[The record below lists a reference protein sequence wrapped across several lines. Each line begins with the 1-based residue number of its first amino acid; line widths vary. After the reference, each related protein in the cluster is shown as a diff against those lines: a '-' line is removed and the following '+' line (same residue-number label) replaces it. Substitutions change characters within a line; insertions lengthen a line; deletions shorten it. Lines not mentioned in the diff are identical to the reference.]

1 MSEQSKD
8 STAVEDTAQFNKKYG
23 TELIKRTPIKGT
35 PFVFIENEETA
46 SKFIAL
52 GRHIIIDNVK
62 SLEEAEKELPNV
74 NNWEVLIKIIS
85 AITIMSHEQLINH

>member
-1 MSEQSKD
+1 MNEQSKE
-8 STAVEDTAQFNKKYG
+8 SMAVEDTAQSNRKFG
-23 TELIKRTPIKGT
+23 TELIKRTTVKGT
-35 PFVFIENEETA
+35 PFQFIENEETGT
-46 SKFIAL
+46 KFIAL
-52 GRHIIIDNVK
+52 GRHIIIDDVK

>member
-8 STAVEDTAQFNKKYG
+8 SMAVEDTAQFNRKSG
-23 TELIKRTPIKGT
+23 TELIKRTLIKGT
-35 PFVFIENEETA
+35 PFQFIENEETGT
-46 SKFIAL
+46 KFIAL
-52 GRHIIIDNVK
+52 GKHIIIDNVK

-85 AITIMSHEQLINH
+85 AITIMTHEQLIHH